1 MTEERAKTSQEHDP
15 EVEAQL
21 DEVMDTI
28 RFGAQPW
35 QCDEG
40 SLDALR
46 EHYRPGFEA
55 QKENWR
61 RVRPKIIR
69 LAKYQGA
76 LAALLAEVCHGRLSP
91 PPYPVP
97 RSCMWLASF
106 LVQLGCPPHVRSLSA
121 GSDDKVW
128 ILGPHCP
135 LIGHENLDGELVQ
148 QMQKYLLDLL
158 TGTGFNVTGSK

>member
-1 MTEERAKTSQEHDP
+1 MTEQRAKLSHDEDP

-28 RFGAQPW
+28 RFGARPW

-40 SLDALR
+40 SLDELR
-46 EHYRPGFEA
+46 AHYRPGFIE

-76 LAALLAEVCHGRLSP
+76 LAALLAEICHGKISP
-91 PPYPVP
+91 PPYPIP
-97 RSCMWLASF
+97 RACMWLASF
-106 LVQLGCPPHVRSLSA
+106 LVQLGCPPHVPTLAARSGDEA
-121 GSDDKVW
+121 T

-135 LIGHENLDGELVQ
+135 KIGHENLDGELVQ
-148 QMQKYLLDLL
+148 QLQRYALDLL
-158 TGTGFNVTGSK
+158 TGSGLDVTGSK